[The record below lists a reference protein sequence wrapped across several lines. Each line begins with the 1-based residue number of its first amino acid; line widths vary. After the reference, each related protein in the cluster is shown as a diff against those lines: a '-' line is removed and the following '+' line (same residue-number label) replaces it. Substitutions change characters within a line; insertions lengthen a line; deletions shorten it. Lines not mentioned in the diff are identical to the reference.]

1 MYLHYPLY
9 LCLKQ
14 CLFSRQNIYVYVLS
28 VIILNKGNLTLRVQ
42 AKNLIE
48 ILHRSYRLLSPHALN
63 SLGTASRH
71 GQLSA
76 GGNVLGCEGRAC
88 PLSLMASS
96 PVQLSLFDNF
106 IINLFINSST
116 ADWEHK
122 QGQCACQ
129 ISGRH
134 TAPDTMQGKVSV
146 NPNQKLILKILTCCF
161 EKHRVFNSE
170 KESWTNPSFSVGKGK
185 EDGKDKKLFFKHQ
198 HPSSPVLTPHEM
210 YYQLSVH
217 DQTFCSTF
225 ITVSAL
231 G

>member
-1 MYLHYPLY
+1 MQILRTRHLHFTSLNQSTVKYFKSTTKSFTKNFKMYLHYPLY

-14 CLFSRQNIYVYVLS
+14 YLFSRQNIYIYVLS
-28 VIILNKGNLTLRVQ
+28 VIILNKRNLTLRVQ

-106 IINLFINSST
+106 IINLF
-116 ADWEHK
+116 
-122 QGQCACQ
+122 
-129 ISGRH
+129 
-134 TAPDTMQGKVSV
+134 
-146 NPNQKLILKILTCCF
+146 
-161 EKHRVFNSE
+161 
-170 KESWTNPSFSVGKGK
+170 
-185 EDGKDKKLFFKHQ
+185 
-198 HPSSPVLTPHEM
+198 
-210 YYQLSVH
+210 Y
-217 DQTFCSTF
+217 
-225 ITVSAL
+225 
-231 G
+231 